1 MEKQINET
9 SADVEMN
16 AEDLN
21 GVSAPESVDSED
33 AVTFEEL
40 GLNEYTLK
48 AVAKKGFKVP
58 SPIQVLA
65 IPRLLNGDANLI
77 ARARTGTGKTAA
89 FGLPIMQS
97 ISGKTDKPQALV
109 LEPTRELAMQTCTE
123 MQSFN
128 SEAFPR
134 TCVLYGGAS
143 YTTQIKELKRGAEIV
158 VGTPGRIKDHIDRKT
173 LDLSQIKY
181 FILDEGDEMLD
192 MGFIDDIE
200 EIFTHANPDCR
211 ILLFS
216 ATMPPEILKIA
227 SKFMGEY
234 ETIEE
239 EGVIDEP
246 LLIEQKYWCVRES
259 EKIEALVRLIDISPD
274 FYGLVFTQTKMDAD
288 RVTRE
293 LDLKGYEAAAL
304 HGDIMQNQ
312 REKVLERFRLKKTR
326 ILVATDVAARGID
339 ISGLSHVV
347 NYSLP
352 FDAAT
357 YVHRIGRTGRAGSSG
372 VAITFVKPEERRRL
386 SFLLKGVAKASK
398 GEMTEGKIPSVEEVI
413 ATKEKRLFDEL
424 KEKLFDTK
432 PVENQS
438 DEVAATETEADAQ
451 NDSQSDSDAQ
461 IAPDAEETVKTLK
474 PWLLNER
481 FTALASELCKNQ
493 EPEQV
498 VSALLSI
505 LYGDKLSPKHYGKIN
520 SKEFGPR
527 ENQTRI
533 FVSLGK
539 RDGFR
544 AKEIAD
550 YFSNLLHIPGR
561 MVDNIDVA
569 QQFSL
574 VSLPVASAKKAIEMS
589 KSNHKLPHMHIDSKE
604 EGGSRRS
611 RKGRSHSDFDG
622 MEEGFSRKS
631 RSSSRRGGFEE
642 FARSSRK
649 EGRSKGSRP
658 NVHNQNE
665 RSSSRSA
672 NKSASAFIKKS
683 GKKAERF

>member
-438 DEVAATETEADAQ
+438 DEVAAKETEADAQ

-461 IAPDAEETVKTLK
+461 IALDAEETVKTLK